1 MRLER
6 LVGRL
11 NRHYLWF
18 LAECVIDERAI
29 GVTHP
34 LPIAGAVADGSR
46 GAVRAGSDVNP
57 HRIGAVAINCRLRC
71 RCRLRIGAGEAH
83 GSGPACEDQAGD
95 GKGCSRRWGWLQAHH
110 TIAYWGLPVSGT
122 HSAWKQSLVLPP
134 PMGLFDPHMRLRAH
148 GRRATDAVSGNDAVN
163 RGRRQRFHRVTALSA
178 STPPRPHVS
187 EDVRKPLATSVSSN
201 HRCHGIAVT
210 KSLSG
215 NTFRALASG

>member
-1 MRLER
+1 MRLKPAPSPAAAFAVAG
-6 LVGRL
+6 LILAGWAGSVGL
-11 NRHYLWF
+11 
-18 LAECVIDERAI
+18 
-29 GVTHP
+29 
-34 LPIAGAVADGSR
+34 AGADPEPAPTPKTAIDSDGTY
-46 GAVRAGSDVNP
+46 AVGIDIAPGTYSSAGPV
-57 HRIGAVAINCRLRC
+57 
-71 RCRLRIGAGEAH
+71 
-83 GSGPACEDQAGD
+83 GD

-201 HRCHGIAVT
+201 HRCHCIAVT